1 MCLWGHMRKF
11 IRVKDKGGGQYA
23 YEITPYYDPE
33 TKNTKQK
40 TRYLGVYKD
49 GEIKR
54 VQTKMPIGAF
64 DYGEFVPLIRIID
77 ELGIEEKLGSILPE
91 RQVYTILTLALNRV
105 VHPVAACNIRTWY
118 ERTYLSRVFGDI
130 PISSQSLSEFME
142 AVGESTVPMDFSEQL
157 IETVGAGD
165 PLLYDITSLSS
176 SSKFMD
182 ILEWGYNKDGDG
194 LPQLNLSIIANKD
207 LGIPLSFDVYPGS
220 IVDVTTLKNTTTKM
234 KSLGVKNPT
243 MILDRGFFSETN
255 LNDLID
261 YKASFVMPGSYANNK
276 IKSMVTTSR
285 KYIENPKYLNKF
297 NGNVIFVQPSKMKM
311 KKRSVD
317 AYIFYDLA
325 REKED
330 KTKFYNRLHDI
341 EDKLKKR
348 KLRPYEKAG
357 MVFHDIADNFSKYFT
372 FKVKDGRFVDVKM
385 RPKTI
390 SRRVNRMGFTV
401 ILYHG
406 KFRWD
411 EVLTWTKERDI
422 IEKMFLQ
429 LKSDLN
435 AKPMRVHK
443 TEVAKGWIFVG
454 FIALILRCRL
464 SKLMIKNDLV
474 KKYSIPS
481 LMLTLSRLKQIELI
495 DGSLMLTEV
504 TKKQRDIFKALGLE
518 P

>member
-1 MCLWGHMRKF
+1 MKKF
-11 IRVKDKGGGQYA
+11 TRIKEKGSRQYA

-40 TRYLGVYKD
+40 SKYLGVYKD

-54 VQTKMPIGAF
+54 VRTKMPIGAF
-64 DYGEFVPLIRIID
+64 DYGEFVPLIRIIE
-77 ELGIEEKLGSILPE
+77 ELGIEDKLGSILAE

-105 VHPVAACNIRTWY
+105 IHPVSACNIRTWY
-118 ERTYLSRVFGDI
+118 ERTYLSKVFGDI
-130 PISSQSLSEFME
+130 PISSQSLSEFMG
-142 AVGESTVPMDFSEQL
+142 AIGESTVPMDFSEQL
-157 IETVGAGD
+157 INTVGAGD

-176 SSKFMD
+176 SSKLMD
-182 ILEWGYNKDGDG
+182 ILEWGHNKDGDG

-220 IVDVTTLKNTTTKM
+220 IVDVSTLKNTTKKM
-234 KSLGVKNPT
+234 KSFGVKNPT

-261 YKASFVMPGSYANNK
+261 YKASFVIPGSYANNK
-276 IKSMVTTSR
+276 IKSIVATSR
-285 KYIENPKYLNKF
+285 EHIENPKYLKKF
-297 NGNVIFVQPSKMKM
+297 SGNVIFVKPSKLKM
-311 KKRSVD
+311 KRRSVD
-317 AYIFYDLA
+317 AYVFYDLA
-325 REKED
+325 REKDD
-330 KTKFYNRLHDI
+330 KTKFYNRLHDV
-341 EDKLKKR
+341 EERLKKR

-357 MVFHDIADNFSKYFT
+357 MVFHDIANDFSKYFT
-372 FKVKDGRFVDVKM
+372 FRVKDGRFVDVKM
-385 RPKTI
+385 KPKTI
-390 SRRVNRMGFTV
+390 ARRVNRMGFTV
-401 ILYHG
+401 ILYNG

-411 EVLTWTKERDI
+411 EVMTWTKERDV

-435 AKPMRVHK
+435 AKPMRAHK

-464 SKLMIKNDLV
+464 SKLMIEKDLI

-481 LMLTLSRLKQIELI
+481 LMLTLSRLKQIELS

-504 TKKQRDIFKALGLE
+504 TKKQRDIYEAFGIE